1 MANMRMLTLVTNLVE
16 ARRLPYIPP
25 NGKVMQTGETVI
37 IPGAIETELFLG
49 ALKTIHD
56 EYIHDLS
63 NNRITV
69 TTEGFGGSGSPTY
82 FTTTLGDGINPT
94 FIVDVGFPTAGA
106 RIYLFD
112 TFGGGPIYFFEA
124 QTETPGSTQITF
136 TFTPAPG
143 AGQVSVF
150 VFPAS

>member
-37 IPGAIETELFLG
+37 IPGALETELFLG

-56 EYIHDLS
+56 EYIHDLL

-69 TTEGFGGSGSPTY
+69 TTEGFGGSDSQTY
-82 FTTTLGDGINPT
+82 FTTILGDGIT
-94 FIVDVGFPTAGA
+94 SVFIVDVGFLTAGA
-106 RIYLFD
+106 RIFLFD

-124 QTETPGSTQITF
+124 QMGMPMPTQITF
-136 TFTPAPG
+136 TFTPAPA
-143 AGQVSVF
+143 AGQISMF